1 MDEELKNLKRAMKNN
16 LFNDLKFTD
25 EHKNNI
31 RQQIK
36 KLHTASDEEILLAIL
51 QLLVKEKT
59 GFELTR
65 LVRARGID
73 RFEKEEGLLYMLLH
87 RFEQKGYLQ
96 SYWAEAD
103 IKYYQ
108 LTNKGRK
115 LLAKAENKEYRGK
128 TVLHELLEG

>member
-1 MDEELKNLKRAMKNN
+1 MDEQLKNIKRAMKNN
-16 LFNDLKFTD
+16 LFNDLTFTD
-25 EHKNNI
+25 EHKNNV

-36 KLHTASDEEILLAIL
+36 KLQPATDDEVLLAIL

-59 GFELTR
+59 GFELSR
-65 LVRARGID
+65 LIRARGIE
-73 RFEKEEGLLYMLLH
+73 RFEKEEGLLYMFLH
-87 RFEQKGYLQ
+87 RFEQKGYLE

-108 LTNKGRK
+108 LTKKGRK

-128 TVLHELLEG
+128 IVLHELLEG

>member
-1 MDEELKNLKRAMKNN
+1 MEEQLKNLKKAMKKN
-16 LFNDLKFTD
+16 LFNDLEFTD
-25 EHKNNI
+25 VQKNNV

-36 KLHTASDEEILLAIL
+36 KLPTTSDEEILLAIL

-59 GFELTR
+59 GFELSR
-65 LVRARGID
+65 LVRARGIE

-87 RFEQKGYLQ
+87 RTEQKGYLQ
-96 SYWAEAD
+96 SYWAEGD

-108 LTNKGRK
+108 LTNKGKK
-115 LLAKAENKEYRGK
+115 LLAKAEKKEYNGK